1 MATQIKYKKRF
12 LLLFFFIYVGLMHHN
27 GYGQTKSSTINRPNI
42 ILILSDDMGYSD
54 IGCYGGEINTPNLD
68 KLASEGLRYT
78 SFYNTSRCC
87 PSRATLMTG
96 LYPHQAGMGWMNS
109 HPHAEAGYK
118 AQLNNSCVTIAEV
131 LRQAGYATYMTG
143 KWHLALKSDATTLGL
158 DENKKYDWPLQ
169 RGFDKFYGIILGA
182 ANYYDPGSLCRG
194 NQLISPYTD
203 KEYQPKQYYFT
214 NAISDNSVQFIKDRD
229 QSKPFFMYVAYTA
242 AHWPMQAP
250 ESEVAKYKGKFDE
263 GYEAIRDKRFA
274 RMKKLGVVDK
284 SIQLSPP
291 DSLAVTPSW
300 KNEKYKPAMARRME
314 TYAAMIDV
322 MDQGIGRIINELKAE
337 GLYDNTVII
346 FLQDNG
352 GCHEMIGAGVTGTVA
367 KNMQD
372 SMMHLTKESLQYS
385 QNPPVTREG
394 KLVMQGKE
402 IMAGPADTYISYM
415 RQWANVSN
423 TPFRMYKHWVY
434 EGGIST
440 PLIIHWPDGIKNKGS
455 VRNQTGHEID
465 IMPTIAELAH
475 ANYPTEFKG
484 NKITPMQGV
493 SLVPTFFDK
502 PLKPRVIYWEHE
514 MNKAVRMGKWKLVC
528 QSEMLDGKGGAWKH
542 YHSEPWELYNT
553 ETDRSELHDLA
564 AKNPAMVTKMS
575 AMWNTWAHKANVLP
589 APWTETKD
597 TFIKSDTF
605 KNDGK

>member
-1 MATQIKYKKRF
+1 MTF
-12 LLLFFFIYVGLMHHN
+12 NN
-27 GYGQTKSSTINRPNI
+27 GDAQTKIEKLNRPNI

-78 SFYNTSRCC
+78 DFYNTSRCC
-87 PSRATLMTG
+87 PSRASLMTG

-109 HPHAEAGYK
+109 HPHTEAGYK

-143 KWHLALKSDATTLGL
+143 KWHLALKSDAITPGL
-158 DENKKYDWPLQ
+158 NEKKKYDWPLQ

-203 KEYQPKQYYFT
+203 KAYHPKAFYFT
-214 NAISDNSVQFIKDRD
+214 NAISDNSVQFIKERD
-229 QSKPFFMYVAYTA
+229 KSKPFFMYVAYTA

-250 ESEVAKYKGKFDE
+250 ANEIAKYSGKYDE
-263 GYEAIRDKRFA
+263 GYEAIRGQRYQ
-274 RMKKLGVVDK
+274 RMKKLGVIDK
-284 SIQLSPP
+284 SLQLSPP
-291 DSLAVTPSW
+291 DSLAITPSW
-300 KNEKYKPAMARRME
+300 KNEKDKPSMARRME
-314 TYAAMIDV
+314 TYAAMIDL
-322 MDQGIGRIINELKAE
+322 MDQGIGRIINELKEE

-352 GCHEMIGAGVTGTVA
+352 GCQEMVGAGATVTVA
-367 KNMQD
+367 KNKQD
-372 SMMHLTKESLQYS
+372 SLMHLSEKSVQYS
-385 QNPPVTREG
+385 QNPPVTRDG

-402 IMAGPADTYISYM
+402 IMAGPANTYVSYM

-440 PLIIHWPDGIKNKGS
+440 PLIIHWPDGIKDTNAI
-455 VRNQTGHEID
+455 RNETGHEID
-465 IMPTIAELAH
+465 IMPTIAELAK
-475 ANYPTEFKG
+475 AKYPTKFNG

-493 SLVPTFFDK
+493 SLVPTFTNK
-502 PLKPRVIYWEHE
+502 PLPARVIYWEHE

-528 QSEMLDGKGGAWKH
+528 ESEMLDGKGGAWQH
-542 YHSEPWELYNT
+542 YHSEPWELYDMEN
-553 ETDRSELHDLA
+553 DRSELHNLA
-564 AKNPAMVTKMS
+564 NTYPSVVKKLS
-575 AMWNTWAHKANVLP
+575 ALWNSWAYKSDVLP
-589 APWTETKD
+589 APWTEIKYRSNKSVSTNEDTK
-597 TFIKSDTF
+597 
-605 KNDGK
+605 